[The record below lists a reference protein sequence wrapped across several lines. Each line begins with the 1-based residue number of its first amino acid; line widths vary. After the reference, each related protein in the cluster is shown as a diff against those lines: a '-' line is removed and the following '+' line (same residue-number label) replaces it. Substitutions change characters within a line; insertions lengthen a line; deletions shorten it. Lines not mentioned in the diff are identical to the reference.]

1 MCDFLR
7 DVLMVADYKFVVARN
22 RECGNC
28 A

>member
-1 MCDFLR
+1 
-7 DVLMVADYKFVVARN
+7 MVADYKFVVARN